1 MNCPVCGAEI
11 TNDDKFCPLC
21 GAKIDDVQE
30 EQSYDETTV
39 LTEPEPQPEVEEQP
53 EPQYAES
60 QPEPEYYQP
69 EPQYAESQPEYYQP
83 EPQFQPQ
90 YQQPQYQQPQYPQ
103 PLPQPQ
109 YQPQP
114 QFVPPVQQ
122 PVNNESN
129 ILGILSIVF
138 ATIPSLRLIGLILG
152 IVGNSNCKKP
162 ENKKLAKIGAILS
175 GVFIALEI
183 IGIILYFVFI
193 VGLVAFSEM
202 Y

>member
-53 EPQYAES
+53 EPKYAES
-60 QPEPEYYQP
+60 QPEPDYYQP
-69 EPQYAESQPEYYQP
+69 EPQYAEPQPEYYQP

-90 YQQPQYQQPQYPQ
+90 YQQPQYQQPQYQQ

-109 YQPQP
+109 YQPQYN
-114 QFVPPVQQ
+114 PPVR
-122 PVNNESN
+122 PVPDNESSA
-129 ILGILSIVF
+129 LGILSIVF
-138 ATIPSLRLIGLILG
+138 GCIPGMRLIGLIIGL
-152 IVGNSNCKKP
+152 VGNSSCKKP
-162 ENKKLAKIGAILS
+162 ENKKLCKIGAILS
-175 GVFIALEI
+175 GVFIVLEI

>member
-60 QPEPEYYQP
+60 HPEPEYYQP

-90 YQQPQYQQPQYPQ
+90 YQQPQYQQPQYQ
-103 PLPQPQ
+103 QPQ

-114 QFVPPVQQ
+114 QYYYVKP
-122 PVNNESN
+122 ESN
-129 ILGILSIVF
+129 ALGIVSIILACVG
-138 ATIPSLRLIGLILG
+138 LRVIGLILG
-152 IVGNSNCKKP
+152 IIGKNQCNKP
-162 ENKKLAKIGAILS
+162 ENKNLCNIGVILNAVFLALTVI
-175 GVFIALEI
+175 
-183 IGIILYFVFI
+183 VFI
-193 VGLVAFSEM
+193 VYIIVYIILIVVGVVATSF
-202 Y
+202 